1 MLKYNKGSDFQMNE
15 KYISLLIF
23 LAIIITIYIIKL
35 KKDISNNKIKK
46 YKEETSEKKQLYCI
60 YCGKKINDDTIP
72 CYWCGKKQII
82 EKKPTIKNIN
92 YKEHY
97 TPREYILTKS
107 ELEIYKILTEIA
119 NELNL
124 TLLSQVSLYSIL
136 RSKKGNDKYFNKIK
150 SKSIDFVLIDKMN
163 SKIKLCIELDDKTHE
178 QKERIER
185 DNFINQLFKDLKIQL
200 LRIKVNNYYNKID
213 IENQIMKAIYVEK

>member
-1 MLKYNKGSDFQMNE
+1 MNE
-15 KYISLLIF
+15 KYISFLIF
-23 LAIIITIYIIKL
+23 IAIIIVIYIIKL
-35 KKDISNNKIKK
+35 KKDIDNNKIEE
-46 YKEETSEKKQLYCI
+46 YEEKEIPEKKQLYCI
-60 YCGKKINDDTIP
+60 YCGKKINDDTVP
-72 CYWCGKKQII
+72 CYWCGKKQIV
-82 EKKPTIKNIN
+82 EKKQVVKSMN

-97 TPREYILTKS
+97 VPREYILTRS

-136 RSKKGNDKYFNKIK
+136 RSKKSNDMYFNKIK
-150 SKSIDFVLIDKMN
+150 SKSIDFVLIDKIN

-178 QKERIER
+178 QPERIKR

-200 LRIKVNNYYNKID
+200 LRIKVHNYYNKLD